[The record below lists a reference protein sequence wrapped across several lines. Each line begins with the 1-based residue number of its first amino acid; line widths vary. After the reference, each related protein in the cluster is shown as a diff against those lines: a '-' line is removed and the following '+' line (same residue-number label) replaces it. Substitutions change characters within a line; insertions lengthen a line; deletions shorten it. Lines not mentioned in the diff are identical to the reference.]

1 MPQAPMGRL
10 ESVDLRHAWQSES
23 GDFTPWLAREENL
36 KLLGETIGIELECEA
51 QEKDVGPFRADILCK
66 DTSNGT
72 WVLIENQLEKT
83 DHCHLGQLLTY
94 AAGLDAVTI
103 VWIARKFTEEH
114 RAALDWLNRETSDHV
129 NLFGLEIE
137 VWRIGDS
144 PAAPK
149 FNIVAKPNEWTRT
162 GPVSRTELTETRRLY
177 LEYWTTFRQYLE
189 DKGSSVRTGKPSP
202 DSWTTFSLGRT
213 GCYLSA
219 VVSAWYKTMVVQ
231 LVLMGPDRLAH
242 FHLLKQD
249 QQAIEERLGS
259 DLEWRELREKKESH
273 IRRTFENRDPADRS
287 QWPSMHEMMR
297 QTLEAFQAEFR
308 DRVKTLDA
316 GDYVPAEDDGEI
328 GAADPTQ
335 T

>member
-1 MPQAPMGRL
+1 MPHEPMGRL
-10 ESVDLRHAWQSES
+10 EPVDLRHAWESES

-36 KLLGETIGIELECEA
+36 KLLGETIGIELELEA

-103 VWIARKFTEEH
+103 VWIARQFTEEH
-114 RAALDWLNRETSDHV
+114 RAALDWLNRETSDRV

-137 VWRIGDS
+137 VWRIGNS

-149 FNIVAKPNEWTRT
+149 FNIVAKPNEWSRVGPAAT
-162 GPVSRTELTETRRLY
+162 GELTETQRLY
-177 LEYWTTFRQYLE
+177 LEYWTAFRQYLE
-189 DKGSSVRTGKPSP
+189 DRGSSVRTGKPP
-202 DSWTTFSLGRT
+202 TGSWTNLSLGRT
-213 GCYLSA
+213 GFALSA
-219 VVSAWYKTMVVQ
+219 VISAWYKNMVVQ
-231 LVLMGPDRLAH
+231 LVLMGRDRLAH
-242 FHLLKQD
+242 FHLLKQE
-249 QQAIEERLGS
+249 QQAIEERLGR
-259 DLEWRELREKKESH
+259 DLEWRELPEKKESH

-287 QWPSMHEMMR
+287 QWPNMHETMR

-308 DRVKTLDA
+308 DRVKALDA
-316 GDYVPAEDDGEI
+316 SEYVPADDDGNTGVI
-328 GAADPTQ
+328 GQ
-335 T
+335 TRP

>member
-1 MPQAPMGRL
+1 MAREPLGRL
-10 ESVDLRHAWQSES
+10 ESVELRDAWQSES

-137 VWRIGDS
+137 VWRIGNS

-149 FNIVAKPNEWTRT
+149 FNIVAKPNEWTKASAI
-162 GPVSRTELTETRRLY
+162 SRTELTETGRVY
-177 LEYWTTFRQYLE
+177 LEYWTSFRQFLL
-189 DKGSSVRTGKPSP
+189 DHGSSLKAGKPSP
-202 DSWTTFSLGRT
+202 DTWTTFSIGRSNFWL
-213 GCYLSA
+213 CA
-219 VVSAWYKTMVVQ
+219 VIGVTNKSMIVQ
-231 LVLMGPDRLAH
+231 LVLSEPDRLAH
-242 FHLLKQD
+242 FHLLRQEKD
-249 QQAIEERLGS
+249 VIEERLGR
-259 DLEWRELREKKESH
+259 DLEWRELPEKKESH
-273 IRRTFENRDPADRS
+273 IRRTFENRDPSDRS
-287 QWPSMHEMMR
+287 QWPSMHETMR

-316 GDYVPAEDDGEI
+316 TAYVPAGEE
-328 GAADPTQ
+328 PV
-335 T
+335 